1 MPKLSL
7 TDQEY
12 RTRRQTLYERTA
24 PKDID
29 AFVLFDPN
37 NVSYFSRFAFVTTER
52 PMAYLLTAE
61 KSILFVPRMEVEHA
75 TEIGLVDEVISYPE
89 YPGKRRPLEML
100 ADKIADLGLGNATI
114 GVDGDGYGR
123 VYGYR
128 GPRLSELLSEAA
140 IRDVLDDIEYM
151 QMINSPEEIE
161 LMREACKWGDLAQ
174 RRLQEYTH
182 AGLGEIEIADRATVA
197 ASAEMTRALGPDFR
211 PRTMGGSP
219 AFAGFGGAIG
229 PASSNPH
236 ALNNNAV
243 LKAGDNLVTWGAAS
257 VWGYS
262 GELERTMILGEPSVQ
277 QERFF
282 NLMVEAQTLA
292 IDGLRAGKP
301 CAEVDREGL
310 RFFEA
315 NDLMTYWRHHSG
327 HAKSTLIHEAPFL
340 DEGDERLIE
349 PGMIFT
355 VEPGI
360 YVPGLGGFRHS
371 DTILVTETGVEWLTD
386 YPRDLASLTIPA

>member
-7 TDQEY
+7 TDTEY
-12 RTRRQTLYERTA
+12 MSRRSSLFRRTA
-24 PKDID
+24 DDQID
-29 AFVLFDPN
+29 AFVLWDPN

-52 PMAYLLTAE
+52 PMGYILTPDR
-61 KSILFVPRMEVEHA
+61 SILFVPRMEVEHA
-75 TEIGLVDEVISYPE
+75 TEIGLVDEVIWYPE
-89 YPGKRRPLEML
+89 YPGKKPPLTVL
-100 ADKIADLGLGNATI
+100 ADKLRDLGLAAKTI
-114 GVDGDGYGR
+114 GIDGDGYGR

-128 GPRLSELLSEAA
+128 GPKLSDLLPDATL
-140 IRDVLDDIEYM
+140 IDVVDEIEYM
-151 QMINSPEEIE
+151 QMINSEEEIA

-174 RRLQEYTH
+174 RRLHEFTA
-182 AGLGEIEIADRATVA
+182 AGLSEIDIADRATVA
-197 ASAEMTRALGPDFR
+197 ADAEMTAALGRDFR

-236 ALNNNAV
+236 ALNNNAI
-243 LKAGDNLVTWGAAS
+243 LQAGDNLITWGAAS

-262 GELERTMILGEPSVQ
+262 GELERTMILGEPSAD

-282 NLMVEAQTLA
+282 NLMVDAQTLA
-292 IDGLRAGKP
+292 IDALRAGRT
-301 CAEVDREGL
+301 CASVDLEVL

-315 NDLMTYWRHHSG
+315 NDLMDYWRHHSG
-327 HAKSTLIHEAPFL
+327 HANSTLIHEAPFL
-340 DEGDERLIE
+340 DEGDDRLIE

-371 DTILVTETGVEWLTD
+371 DTILVTESGIEWLTD
-386 YPRDLASLTIPA
+386 YPRDLASLTV